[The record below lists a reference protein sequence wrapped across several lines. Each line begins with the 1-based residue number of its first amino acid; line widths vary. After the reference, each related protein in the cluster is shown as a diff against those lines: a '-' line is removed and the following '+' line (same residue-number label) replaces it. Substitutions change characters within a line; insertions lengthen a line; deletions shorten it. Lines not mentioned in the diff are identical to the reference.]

1 MTRTHGMI
9 RPRAPWVFPREPEAV
24 RKVFEDLGE
33 KRTYAD
39 GAFPERDEAF
49 LVTHGFV
56 LLFFPVY
63 EDAGENPAVGVVPPG
78 AALDATEASERPLA
92 VAYAACF
99 GPVEGAALRESVL
112 LWEAAASPAL
122 LPLFR
127 ANAIRKEN
135 AMLEG
140 LAARALSPEDRLHGF
155 LFASILSTGTFLQN
169 DWNAIPFG
177 IPQALAARVTGAR
190 ITEVRKAIR
199 WWKSAGLARREG
211 RRLFLHGE
219 LFRRHQDCLWYPDP
233 AGRRPVPGERVGR
246 FP

>member
-140 LAARALSPEDRLHGF
+140 LAARRLALKTAFMVSFSPRFSLPAPF
-155 LFASILSTGTFLQN
+155 FRTTGT
-169 DWNAIPFG
+169 
-177 IPQALAARVTGAR
+177 
-190 ITEVRKAIR
+190 
-199 WWKSAGLARREG
+199 
-211 RRLFLHGE
+211 
-219 LFRRHQDCLWYPDP
+219 
-233 AGRRPVPGERVGR
+233 R
-246 FP
+246 FPLGFRKHSPLA